1 VSLETSAE
9 APVPVRTVLQL
20 VGGWIGRLGRVWVE
34 GQIAECAVRGS
45 AVFLT
50 LRDPI
55 AAVSVRVICSRQVF
69 DAAEPPPAEGAR
81 VVIWARPDFNANRGS
96 FALAALEIRA
106 VGVGEL
112 LARLERLRRQLASE
126 GLFSAER
133 KRVLPF
139 LPGVVG
145 LICGRDSAAQRD
157 VMQNAGRRW
166 PAVRFRVEQVAV
178 QGPYAVS
185 EVIDALRR
193 LDGDPD
199 VDVIVIARG
208 GGSIED
214 LLAFSDETLIRAVAA
229 CRTPV
234 VSAIGHEQ
242 DTPLLDYVADLRA
255 STPTDAA
262 KRIVPDVAEQLALIA
277 QLRDRARRCV
287 TGWLDRETAWL
298 QSVRSRPAL
307 ADPVREVER
316 QAERVDALLQRA
328 RMSLDTSLVR
338 GRDDVAHTRA
348 RLLALSPASTLRRG
362 YAIVQHSNDGVVRSA
377 AEVEP
382 GETLTVR
389 FAADQLTVRASNAVS
404 IDAGAGG

>member
-1 VSLETSAE
+1 MSLETSAE

-81 VVIWARPDFNANRGS
+81 VIIWARPDFNANRGS

-178 QGPYAVS
+178 QGTYAVS